1 LGNTA
6 GAEEMD
12 IHFSCTSCGNCCRNL
27 RVPLT
32 VAEASAWLER
42 GHAVELLMDA
52 LPWAD
57 ETTSLDGDAYAL
69 YRRDRAF
76 PAHSGGV
83 PVHITVTLTAQF
95 EGACPNLAADL
106 RCTIYEDR
114 PLACR
119 IYPAEFNPFVP
130 FERARKGCPPEAWR
144 DAGIVEHPLLLR
156 DGQPAE
162 PGLQSDVAAMRAQA
176 IADVETKAALCS
188 LLGIHAAALANEGLL
203 VFRPVPEALRD
214 ALARARSHPSPSA
227 GTDWTVVT
235 NRRSTADT
243 LRSSA
248 ADAATT
254 RAGAS
259 GAVHYLAF
267 LPDEP

>member
-1 LGNTA
+1 
-6 GAEEMD
+6 M
-12 IHFSCTSCGNCCRNL
+12 
-27 RVPLT
+27 PLT
-32 VAEASAWLER
+32 VAEASAWLQR

-52 LPWAD
+52 LPWAEEAASRD
-57 ETTSLDGDAYAL
+57 DDAYAR

-76 PAHSGGV
+76 PARSGGV
-83 PVHITVTLTAQF
+83 PVHVSVTLAAQF

-106 RCTIYEDR
+106 RCTIYQDR

-130 FERARKGCPPEAWR
+130 VDRARKGCPPEAWGI
-144 DAGIVEHPLLLR
+144 AGIDEHPLLLR
-156 DGQPAE
+156 DGEPAE
-162 PGLQSDVAAMRAQA
+162 RGLQSDVSAMRASA
-176 IADVETKAALCS
+176 SADVETKAALCT

-203 VFRPVPEALRD
+203 VFRPTPEDLRD
-214 ALARARSHPSPSA
+214 TLVRARSHPSSRA
-227 GTDWTVVT
+227 ATDWTVVT

-243 LRSSA
+243 LKSSA
-248 ADAATT
+248 ADAAMT
-254 RAGAS
+254 RAGTS